1 MCPPAVI
8 FLSLSLSHA
17 ELFQILDKRNGVIKE
32 DEPPE
37 TSENQVSLTVDSLVI
52 LNTQPDSPRD
62 SVKSNRNSVTSA
74 TSPKIDTLQLK
85 PLAEVPL
92 SFSNPDSIYDE
103 LEKSVYDRLEV
114 EGKVIEKKVDPKTE
128 KEEDAAK

>member
-1 MCPPAVI
+1 MRPPAVI